1 MKHIG
6 SPKLNMDQIPS
17 IGFLHCSLLVH
28 QTAIPCE
35 IDVGDPEGPRQ
46 VASLSVIAAM
56 LDDVGGRCKEA
67 STVCMSHFF

>member
-1 MKHIG
+1 MG
-6 SPKLNMDQIPS
+6 TDETYWIPPNET
-17 IGFLHCSLLVH
+17 LTKYQVLVFFH

-46 VASLSVIAAM
+46 VASLSVTAVR

-67 STVCMSHFF
+67 STVCMSQFF